1 MLRAVAKRRRV
12 YLARHGDVSYFDA
25 GEELGDEDPPL
36 NATGRAQAQAL
47 GQLLADAPIDL
58 AACTGLQ
65 RTRQTAELAIGS
77 RPIDIAVFEG
87 LREAQTGTFEEVE
100 SAEEMEALF
109 VGAFDDAEVP
119 GANFLTGESY
129 DELWARVAA
138 AWQALLVRDDWSQA
152 LLAAHGVVN
161 RTILAQALGAGPEIY
176 RRLEQDM
183 GCLNVLDIDGEG
195 PNARVAYVRLVNFT
209 PYNATKAGMHE
220 TTLEMLWRQFVDE

>member
-1 MLRAVAKRRRV
+1 MLRAVATRRRV

-36 NATGRAQAQAL
+36 NATGRAQAEAL

-77 RPIDIAVFEG
+77 RTLEIAVFEG

-100 SAEEMEALF
+100 SADEMEALF
-109 VGAFDDAEVP
+109 VGAFDNAEGP

-129 DELWARVAA
+129 DELWVRVAA

-195 PNARVAYVRLVNFT
+195 PDARVAYVRLVNFT

-220 TTLEMLWRQFVDE
+220 TTLEMLWQQFVD

>member
-1 MLRAVAKRRRV
+1 MLSAVTNRRRV
-12 YLARHGDVSYFDA
+12 YLARHGDVSYFEA

-36 NATGRAQAQAL
+36 NSTGRAQAEAL
-47 GQLLADAPIDL
+47 GQLLADAPIDF

-65 RTRQTAELAIGS
+65 RTRQTAELALGPRS
-77 RPIDIAVFEG
+77 LEIAVFEG

-109 VGAFDDAEVP
+109 VGAFDNAEVP

-129 DELWARVAA
+129 DGLWARVAT
-138 AWQALLVRDDWSQA
+138 AWQALLARDDWSQA
-152 LLAAHGVVN
+152 LVAAHGVVN
-161 RTILAQALGAGPEIY
+161 RTILAQALGVGPGIY

-195 PNARVAYVRLVNFT
+195 PDARVAYVRLVNFT

-220 TTLEMLWRQFVDE
+220 TTLEMLWRQFVV